1 MYTSQLAG
9 KSSAFLESNFDPKWR
24 EAKHLGPWLE
34 NSSISLQAQGADLDF
49 SGSVWVWDDSR
60 LARTMKSVRWEEEHS
75 TEEGSNPG
83 L

>member
-1 MYTSQLAG
+1 MYMSQLAG

-34 NSSISLQAQGADLDF
+34 NSSISLKARGADLDF

-60 LARTMKSVRWEEEHS
+60 LAGTMNSVQ
-75 TEEGSNPG
+75 
-83 L
+83 